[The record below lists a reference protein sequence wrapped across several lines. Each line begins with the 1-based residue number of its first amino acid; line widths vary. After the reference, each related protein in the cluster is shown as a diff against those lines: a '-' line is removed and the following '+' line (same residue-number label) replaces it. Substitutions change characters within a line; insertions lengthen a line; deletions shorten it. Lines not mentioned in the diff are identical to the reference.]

1 MDGSMSRNNALVST
15 PNRAGI
21 RMNRMRSAGL
31 ALVASLMMAG
41 AAWAQTSPVEPY
53 WAVITDDNTLMRSG
67 FRDTVEYYPVAKLG
81 KGVLVRIDGESKEW
95 LQAEYPAE
103 ATAFVPF
110 EAVSIDVNSATA
122 TLTKPS
128 RLSAANINDGFKG
141 SWRPLLA
148 SPLAIGTRLT
158 LLEKNPVESTRGKA
172 WVVAAP
178 AEARGFVPTRSIRKL
193 SVEEAASMLRAQGKE
208 PAAGLS
214 PMAKTEPT
222 PAPAPIPANDPNAT
236 PANVEAP
243 SKVVDLRDPAVVPAK
258 SGSEPSFNDQVVEV
272 KEVNTG
278 EFSLPAQVDANS
290 TQPDTRGLLIE
301 VAPTA
306 AATTKT
312 EPKTPSPAKADGKA
326 PVASPTPATPRMN
339 KYEGLESAFKAVGQ
353 QPVKD
358 GEFSELIAE
367 YEAAIAELPADR
379 ARLRTQLTQRLELLK
394 IRADLQAQLR
404 KIDEDR
410 QAVSTERTVVE
421 QRLADFEKAR
431 QYVVV
436 GRLSASTIYDGVR
449 LPLMYRVQAVG
460 GASAG
465 RTLAYMKPQ
474 DGVSADRFIGAIVG
488 VVGQTNIE
496 PTLKINIVTP
506 IRIDPLEALSGA
518 GVDVVPG
525 GLMNPNAP
533 ATQPTPSQATVE
545 EWQQAPR

>member
-103 ATAFVPF
+103 ASAFVPF

-148 SPLAIGTRLT
+148 SPLAIGTKLT

-178 AEARGFVPTRSIRKL
+178 AEARGFVPTRSIRRL

-214 PMAKTEPT
+214 PMAKTEPAR
-222 PAPAPIPANDPNAT
+222 APAPIPANDPNAT
-236 PANVEAP
+236 PAKVEAP
-243 SKVVDLRDPAVVPAK
+243 SKVVDLRDPTVVPANTVLEPTTTSAPATSTSAP
-258 SGSEPSFNDQVVEV
+258 SGQE
-272 KEVNTG
+272 
-278 EFSLPAQVDANS
+278 
-290 TQPDTRGLLIE
+290 PDTRGLVSDVTTDAG
-301 VAPTA
+301 VA
-306 AATTKT
+306 TKI
-312 EPKTPSPAKADGKA
+312 EPKAPSPATANGKA
-326 PVASPTPATPRMN
+326 PVTSPTSATPRMN

-525 GLMNPNAP
+525 GLMNPDAS